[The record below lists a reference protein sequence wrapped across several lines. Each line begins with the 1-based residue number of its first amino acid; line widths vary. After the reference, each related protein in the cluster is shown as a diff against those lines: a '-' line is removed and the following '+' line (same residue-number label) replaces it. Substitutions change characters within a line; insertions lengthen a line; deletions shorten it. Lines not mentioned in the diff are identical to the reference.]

1 MMVHNDVIVAKSPVH
16 LADKPE
22 GIQEEKARSKVFRY
36 SRKRMVIKKT
46 SRTEHTFLERFRIRS
61 FVLETM

>member
-1 MMVHNDVIVAKSPVH
+1 MLILAKSPVH

-22 GIQEEKARSKVFRY
+22 GIHEEKTRSKVLRY
-36 SRKRMVIKKT
+36 PSKRMKIKQS